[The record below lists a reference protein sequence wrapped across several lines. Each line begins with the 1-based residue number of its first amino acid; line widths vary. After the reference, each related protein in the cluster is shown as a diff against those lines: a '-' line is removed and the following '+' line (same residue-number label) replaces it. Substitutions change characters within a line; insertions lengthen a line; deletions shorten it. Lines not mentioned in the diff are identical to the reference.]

1 MRRALVITVSDRS
14 AAGER
19 EDTAGPAAIAKLT
32 AQGFEV
38 AAPAIVPDERDE
50 IVGALKRAV
59 TDGFDLIVTT
69 GGTGLAERDVTPEA
83 TMEVVTKTV
92 PGLVELMRAE
102 GLKATPLAA
111 LSRGVAGVSGA
122 SLVINLPGSPKAV
135 LEGLEA
141 VLPVIPHALDVLRG
155 LDAH

>member
-14 AAGER
+14 AAGAR
-19 EDTAGPAAIAKLT
+19 EDTAGPAAVEKLT
-32 AQGFEV
+32 TQGFEV
-38 AAPAIVPDERDE
+38 AAPVLVPDERAQ
-50 IVGALKRAV
+50 IVAALKRGV

-92 PGLVELMRAE
+92 PGLVDLMRAE

-111 LSRGVAGVSGA
+111 LSRGVAGISGS

-135 LEGLEA
+135 LEGLDA